1 MTQDE
6 IHGLVVG
13 LGDIHV
19 VLRSAEPEDKA
30 EVYRQ
35 LGVALTLCRSKSRRG
50 TSGGV
55 SVLVDEATEDAGAS
69 HLAAMNL
76 RCQASSVAGVTG
88 KTSHRRRRGMRPDS
102 AATQKRSAGS

>member
-35 LGVALTLCRSKSRRG
+35 LGVALTYHPEEQSVRAEVNLDAHMWGYGSCPRG
-50 TSGGV
+50 KLSQIPANV
-55 SVLVDEATEDAGAS
+55 QL
-69 HLAAMNL
+69 
-76 RCQASSVAGVTG
+76 
-88 KTSHRRRRGMRPDS
+88 
-102 AATQKRSAGS
+102 